1 MDGILRLRAWL
12 QEQRLRGVGGFSLP
26 ELLAVVAILGVMAGI
41 SSLAFGGFDSA
52 SSSISCKAD
61 KTRLQRAES
70 TFYLQKARYGTE
82 ADLVADGLLGAESDL
97 HDVTVASSAYTISE
111 VGRCIGTST
120 AYNIAAPTV
129 GTTAQS
135 GVTVAVMNTD
145 GTAVSGAVV
154 SYSQGSWTAM
164 GTTSTSGQVNAP
176 LASGTYDFRV
186 VLGGT
191 TNTLSGVNVKQ
202 GTLVTFPTVR
212 LTATLSN
219 ASGPLAGGS
228 VSVQSSGGS
237 SSAIGTTSASGSV
250 AAQVLPAI
258 YDVTMTYASHAMTQ
272 TSISVN
278 APTTVAFN
286 THTLTV
292 KLLTV
297 SGTPQ
302 SGGVVSVTP
311 SGGSAFGLGTT
322 NSSGIVTATVL
333 DGQYTVSMVYG
344 GVTSTQNATLSGD
357 TTVTFQPSTTT
368 LRMRSSTGAA
378 LSGQDSAIWWRSTG
392 SSSWSFAGYPD
403 ASGNVTIS
411 QLPGTYD
418 YEARW
423 FGVYEVKSAVVIT
436 GATAL
441 TWQTFA
447 ATEFLESSTGSGLSG
462 QDSAIWVRPAGS
474 SSWLFSGYPNG
485 SGQVVQEL
493 LASSYDFQARWFGV
507 YEVKSAVS
515 IASNSTVT
523 WQTFAATELLRSS
536 TGSGLSGQ
544 DSAIWV
550 RPAGS
555 GSWYFSGYP
564 NGSGQVVQELL
575 ASSYDFQARWFGV
588 YEVKSAV
595 SIASNSTVTWQTFAA
610 TEFLESSTGSGLSGQ
625 DSAIWVRPAGSSG
638 WYFSGYPN
646 ASGQVV
652 QELLASSYDFQAR
665 WFGVYEVK
673 SAVSIASNSTVTW
686 QTVAATEYMR
696 SSTGSGLS
704 GQDSAIWVRPAGS
717 SGWYFSGYPNG
728 SGQVVQELLSS
739 SYDFQ
744 ARWFGVYQVQSAVPI
759 TSSTTVT
766 FQGEA
771 ATLSL
776 LASTGS
782 GLSGQD
788 SAIWVRPA
796 GSSGWYFSGYPN
808 ASGQVVQQLLDGS
821 YDVQFRWLGTYQVS
835 SANAVN
841 GPTTI
846 AVNAAAVSITARK
859 TSDNSVVSGAATYV
873 VTGGGSNFVGYTD
886 GSGQLTAQVLV
897 GTIGVQCTK
906 SPLTGTNSNLVVG
919 SGGLS
924 TTVMLA

>member
-1 MDGILRLRAWL
+1 M
-12 QEQRLRGVGGFSLP
+12 
-26 ELLAVVAILGVMAGI
+26 
-41 SSLAFGGFDSA
+41 
-52 SSSISCKAD
+52 
-61 KTRLQRAES
+61 
-70 TFYLQKARYGTE
+70 
-82 ADLVADGLLGAESDL
+82 
-97 HDVTVASSAYTISE
+97 ASSAYTISE
-111 VGRCIGTST
+111 AGRCIGTST
-120 AYNIAAPTV
+120 SYNIAAPTV

-135 GVTVAVMNTD
+135 GVTVAVMNPD

-164 GTTSTSGQVNAP
+164 GTTATTGQVNAP
-176 LASGTYDFRV
+176 LADGTYDFRV

-212 LTATLSN
+212 LTATLAN
-219 ASGPLAGGS
+219 ASGPLSGGS
-228 VSVQSSGGS
+228 VSVRSSGGS
-237 SSAIGTTSASGSV
+237 SSAIGATSASGSV
-250 AAQVLPAI
+250 SAQVLPAI
-258 YDVTMTYASHAMTQ
+258 YDVTMTYAARSMTQ

-278 APTTVAFN
+278 SPTTVAFS

-292 KLLTV
+292 KLLNAGG
-297 SGTPQ
+297 SPQ
-302 SGGVVSVTP
+302 SGGSVSVTP

-322 NSSGIVTATVL
+322 NASGIVTATVL
-333 DGQYTVSMVYG
+333 DGAYTVSMTSG
-344 GVTSTQNATLSGD
+344 GMTSTQNVTLSGD
-357 TTVTFQPSTTT
+357 TTVTFQPSTST
-368 LRMRSSTGAA
+368 LSMRSSTGGA
-378 LSGQDSAIWWRSTG
+378 LSGQDSAIWWRPSG

-403 ASGNVTIS
+403 ASGNVSIS
-411 QLPGTYD
+411 LLAGTYD
-418 YEARW
+418 FEARW
-423 FGVYEVKSAVVIT
+423 FGVYEVKSAVAIS
-436 GATAL
+436 GATTL

-447 ATEFLESSTGSGLSG
+447 ATEFMRSSTGSGLSGQDSAIWVRPAGSGGWYFSGYPNGSGQVVQELLASSYDFEARWFGVYEVKSAVSIAADSTVTWQALAATEFMESSTGSGLSG

-474 SSWLFSGYPNG
+474 GGWYFSGYPNGSGQVVQQLLASSYDFQARWFGVYEVKSAVSIAADSTVTWQTLAATEFMRSSTGSGLSGQDSAIWVRPAGSGGWYFSGYPNG

-507 YEVKSAVS
+507 YEVKSAVAVS
-515 IASNSTVT
+515 AATTVT
-523 WQTFAATELLRSS
+523 WQTLAATEFMESS

-555 GSWYFSGYP
+555 GGWYFSGYP

-595 SIASNSTVTWQTFAA
+595 SIAANSTVTWQTLAA
-610 TEFLESSTGSGLSGQ
+610 TEF
-625 DSAIWVRPAGSSG
+625 
-638 WYFSGYPN
+638 
-646 ASGQVV
+646 
-652 QELLASSYDFQAR
+652 
-665 WFGVYEVK
+665 
-673 SAVSIASNSTVTW
+673 
-686 QTVAATEYMR
+686 MR

-717 SGWYFSGYPNG
+717 GGWYFSGYPNG
-728 SGQVVQELLSS
+728 SGQVVQELLAS

-744 ARWFGVYQVQSAVPI
+744 ARWFGQYQVQSAVPI
-759 TSSTTVT
+759 SASATVT

-776 LASTGS
+776 LSSTGS

-796 GSSGWYFSGYPN
+796 GTSSWYFSGYPN
-808 ASGQVVQQLLDGS
+808 GSGQVVQQLLDGS

-835 SANAVN
+835 SANAVA
-841 GPTTI
+841 GATAIT
-846 AVNAAAVSITARK
+846 ANAAAVNITARK
-859 TSDNSVVSGAATYV
+859 TSDNSPVSGAATYV
-873 VTGGGSNFVGYTD
+873 ITGGGSNFVGYTD
-886 GSGQLTAQVLV
+886 NNGQLTAQVLV
-897 GTIGVQCTK
+897 GTVNVQCTK

-919 SGGLS
+919 SGGVT
-924 TTVMLA
+924 TTVMVA